1 MAVVN
6 INAALNRGN
15 IMTNRDYW
23 EYSKANSLGE
33 RKQLDRVSLTESE
46 AIDIV
51 NRGGMLETREGFL
64 LTSPMMVEDYIYAH

>member
-1 MAVVN
+1 MES
-6 INAALNRGN
+6 RE
-15 IMTNRDYW
+15 YW
-23 EYSKANSLGE
+23 EYSRANSLGE

-64 LTSPMMVEDYIYAH
+64 LTSQMMVEDYIYAH